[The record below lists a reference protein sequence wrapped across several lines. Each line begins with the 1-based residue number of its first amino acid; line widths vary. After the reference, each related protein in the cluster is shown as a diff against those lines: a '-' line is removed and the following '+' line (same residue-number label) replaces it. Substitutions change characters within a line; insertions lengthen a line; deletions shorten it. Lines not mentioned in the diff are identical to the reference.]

1 MYRVKLVMLIH
12 SALVCIDE
20 EPIAADNLIDH
31 VVEGSL
37 LLRIVSLRNLVILV
51 LDVSRVV
58 HKEAGVREV
67 NLLDLLGSYDL
78 EHD

>member
-1 MYRVKLVMLIH
+1 MLIH